1 MTWKLEVNAGACMA
15 SGLCAGIAPDHFTLE
30 GVSAVANT
38 PEVEPDDD
46 VLEAAESCPAMAIS
60 VTENGRDLLA

>member
-1 MTWKLEVNAGACMA
+1 MA
-15 SGLCAGIAPDHFTLE
+15 SGLCVGIAPDHFTLE
-30 GVSAVANT
+30 GVSAVANS

>member
-1 MTWKLEVNAGACMA
+1 MNAGACVA
-15 SGLCAGIAPDHFTLE
+15 SGLCASIAPDHFALE

-38 PEVEPDDD
+38 PEVEPHDD
-46 VLEAAESCPAMAIS
+46 VIEAAESCPVMAIS

>member
-1 MTWKLEVNAGACMA
+1 MA

-30 GVSAVANT
+30 GVTAVANAA
-38 PEVEPDDD
+38 EVEPDDD